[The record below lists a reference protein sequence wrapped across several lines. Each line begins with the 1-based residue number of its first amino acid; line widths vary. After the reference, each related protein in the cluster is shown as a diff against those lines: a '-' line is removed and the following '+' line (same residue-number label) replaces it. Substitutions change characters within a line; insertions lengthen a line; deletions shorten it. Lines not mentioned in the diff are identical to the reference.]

1 MDFKITINKY
11 SLSAY
16 FTLRPWISAMGNINS
31 YSQELQAQM
40 GRWNRWTQS
49 CNPREHH
56 ICSIRGGERQCWAV
70 SKDSA
75 KKSLERLTQMDGL
88 SKTGKYKPRFNLN
101 SLWTKYNFPAIVAKQ
116 FLGQRSTGGHIGQQ
130 GLTQVLDTISL
141 AADLVSSV
149 QMRVRTWVT
158 AQRMEEK
165 KWTWERRK
173 HLGGI
178 ISAWIPRVGEMGK
191 SKEEAKG
198 KRCCD

>member
-1 MDFKITINKY
+1 M
-11 SLSAY
+11 L
-16 FTLRPWISAMGNINS
+16 GC
-31 YSQELQAQM
+31 QQ
-40 GRWNRWTQS
+40 
-49 CNPREHH
+49 
-56 ICSIRGGERQCWAV
+56 RQCQEKSWKIDTNGWAQQNR
-70 SKDSA
+70 KI
-75 KKSLERLTQMDGL
+75 Q
-88 SKTGKYKPRFNLN
+88 
-101 SLWTKYNFPAIVAKQ
+101 TKVQLKLALDRIHFPAIVAKQ

-178 ISAWIPRVGEMGK
+178 ISAWIPRVGRWERVRKRLKGRDAATK
-191 SKEEAKG
+191 WCTTAPLGNERLVTKERQFGGGEEVYVQS
-198 KRCCD
+198 